1 MSGSGRIAQ
10 RACGNFSGHTD
21 VVTSVA
27 IDSSLRDLVD
37 AGGVVALT
45 GAGCSTASGIPDYRG
60 PNGAFTRGHTPRT
73 YQQFLRDPEGRR
85 RYWARGHVGWVRFS
99 QAKPNAAHSALAEL
113 ERRGAVSGVITQNV
127 DGLHQAAGSR
137 SVIDLH
143 GRLDR
148 VMCLACGAQE
158 SREDVHERLVQANPQ
173 LTVAS
178 ESINPDGDTDIPDE
192 VLAEFEMVTCQ
203 MCNGDLKPDVVY
215 FGENVPAERV
225 EQAYAWVDSASSVLV
240 AGSSL
245 TVYSGRRFLMH
256 AHKTGKLIAIVNS
269 GATRGE
275 ELATVRIDGDV
286 CEVLTSLVQETNRC
300 G

>member
-10 RACGNFSGHTD
+10 RAYVSFSGHTD
-21 VVTSVA
+21 FVTSVVA
-27 IDSSLRDLVD
+27 GTCLQDFAD
-37 AGGVVALT
+37 AGGMVVLT

-60 PNGAFTRGHTPRT
+60 PNGAFTRGHTPMT

-99 QAKPNAAHSALAEL
+99 QAKPNAAHVALAEL
-113 ERRGAVSGVITQNV
+113 ERRGVVNGVITQNV

-148 VMCLACGAQE
+148 VVCLACGTEE
-158 SREDVHERLVQANPQ
+158 SRESVHARLTRANPH
-173 LTVAS
+173 LGIAS
-178 ESINPDGDTDIPDE
+178 DTINPDGDTDIPDE
-192 VLAEFEMVTCQ
+192 VLAEFEMVTCHT
-203 MCNGDLKPDVVY
+203 CTGDLKPDVVY

-225 EQAYAWVDSASSVLV
+225 EQAYAWVDGASSLLV

-256 AHKTGKLIAIVNS
+256 AHKTGKPIAIINS
-269 GATRGE
+269 GPTRGE
-275 ELATVRIDGDV
+275 ELAVVRIDGDV
-286 CEVLTSLVQETNRC
+286 CEVLTALVQQRN
-300 G
+300 

>member
-1 MSGSGRIAQ
+1 MSGSGRTAQ
-10 RACGNFSGHTD
+10 RACVNFSGHTD
-21 VVTSVA
+21 AVTSVA
-27 IDSSLRDLVD
+27 IDSSLRELVD

-60 PNGAFTRGHTPRT
+60 PNGAFTRGHQPMT

-99 QAKPNAAHSALAEL
+99 QAKPNAAHVALAEL
-113 ERRGAVSGVITQNV
+113 ERRGAVNGVITQNV

-148 VMCLACGAQE
+148 VVCLTCGTEE
-158 SREDVHERLVQANPQ
+158 SRASVHDRLTQANPH
-173 LTVAS
+173 LAIAS
-178 ESINPDGDTDIPDE
+178 DTINPDGDTDIPDE

-215 FGENVPAERV
+215 FGESVPTERV
-225 EQAYAWVDSASSVLV
+225 EQAYAWVESASSLLV

-256 AHKTGKLIAIVNS
+256 AHKTGKPIAIINS
-269 GATRGE
+269 GPTRGE
-275 ELATVRIDGDV
+275 ELADVRIDGDV
-286 CEVLTSLVQETNRC
+286 CDVLTSLAQ
-300 G
+300 